1 MTNQTESNKSKLMF
15 LTAMFIFGSIGIF
28 RRYIPLPSGTIAM
41 CRGFIGVAFLI
52 VAMLV
57 LRKKF
62 SKAAIKANLPVLCIS
77 GGLIGFNWIFLF
89 EAYNYT
95 TVATATLCYYMA
107 PVFVILMAPI
117 VLKEK
122 LTAKKLACA
131 MVALGGMV
139 LVSGVLEVGVSSLSE
154 IKGILFG
161 LAAGLL
167 YGNIMLLN
175 KKLHDIEG
183 YDKSLV
189 QLFMAALV
197 LVPYVWL
204 IEWDA
209 VSAVTWTPL
218 IVIMTLV
225 VGVIHTGFAYTIYFG
240 AMGGMRAQ
248 TIALYSYLDPIIA
261 VILSAVLLH
270 ENLSIVGW
278 IGAILIIGATMI
290 SERTE

>member
-270 ENLSIVGW
+270 ENLSIAGW

>member
-1 MTNQTESNKSKLMF
+1 MTTQSESNKSKLMF
-15 LTAMFIFGSIGIF
+15 LLAMFIFGTIGIF

-62 SKAAIKANLPVLCIS
+62 SKTAIKANLPVLCIS
-77 GGLIGFNWIFLF
+77 GALIGFNWIFLF

-122 LTAKKLACA
+122 LTGKKLACA

-204 IEWDA
+204 VEWDA

-270 ENLSIVGW
+270 ENLSIAGW

>member
-1 MTNQTESNKSKLMF
+1 MTNQGESTKSKLMF

-28 RRYIPLPSGTIAM
+28 RRYIPLPSGMIAM
-41 CRGFIGVAFLI
+41 CRGFIGVLFLLA
-52 VAMLV
+52 AMMV

-62 SKAAIKANLPVLCIS
+62 SKTAIKSNLLVLCVS
-77 GGLIGFNWIFLF
+77 GALIGFNWIFLF

-95 TVATATLCYYMA
+95 TVATATMCYYMA
-107 PVFVILMAPI
+107 PVFVILMSPI

-122 LTAKKLACA
+122 LTGKKLICA
-131 MVALGGMV
+131 MVALAGMV
-139 LVSGVLEVGVSSLSE
+139 LVSGVLEVGVSGLAE
-154 IKGILFG
+154 LRGILFG

-197 LVPYVWL
+197 LVPYVYL
-204 IEWDA
+204 VEWDA
-209 VSAVTWTPL
+209 VSTVSWTPL
-218 IVIMTLV
+218 VIIMLLIVGM
-225 VGVIHTGFAYTIYFG
+225 IHTGFAYTIYFG
-240 AMGGMRAQ
+240 AMGGMKAQ

-270 ENLSIVGW
+270 ENLSIAGW
-278 IGAILIIGATMI
+278 IGAVLIIGATAI
-290 SERTE
+290 SEKE

>member
-1 MTNQTESNKSKLMF
+1 MTQHTESNKSKLMF
-15 LTAMFIFGSIGIF
+15 LTAMFIFGTIGIF

-52 VAMLV
+52 AAMLV
-57 LRKKF
+57 LGKKF
-62 SKAAIKANLPVLCIS
+62 SKTAIKANLPLLCVS
-77 GGLIGFNWIFLF
+77 GALIGFNWIFLF

-122 LTAKKLACA
+122 LTGKKLVCA
-131 MVALGGMV
+131 MIALGGMV

-167 YGNIMLLN
+167 YGTIMLLN

-183 YDKSLV
+183 YDKTLI
-189 QLFMAALV
+189 QLMMAALV
-197 LVPYVWL
+197 LVPYVL
-204 IEWDA
+204 MVEWDA
-209 VSAVTWTPL
+209 VMAVTWTPI

-240 AMGGMRAQ
+240 AMGGMKAQ

-270 ENLSIVGW
+270 ENLSIAGW
-278 IGAILIIGATMI
+278 IGAVLIIGATML

>member
-1 MTNQTESNKSKLMF
+1 MTNQSESTKSKLMF

-41 CRGFIGVAFLI
+41 CRGFIGVLFLLA
-52 VAMLV
+52 AMMV

-62 SKAAIKANLPVLCIS
+62 SKTAIKANLMVLCIS
-77 GGLIGFNWIFLF
+77 GALIGFNWIFLF

-107 PVFVILMAPI
+107 PVFVILMSPI

-122 LTAKKLACA
+122 LTGKKLICA
-131 MVALGGMV
+131 MVALAGMV
-139 LVSGVLEVGVSSLSE
+139 LVSGVLEVGVSGLAE
-154 IKGILFG
+154 LRGILFG
-161 LAAGLL
+161 LVAGLL

-197 LVPYVWL
+197 LVPYVL
-204 IEWDA
+204 LVEWDA
-209 VSAVTWTPL
+209 VVAVSWTPL
-218 IVIMTLV
+218 VVIMLLI
-225 VGVIHTGFAYTIYFG
+225 VGMIHTGFAYTIYFG
-240 AMGGMRAQ
+240 AMGGMKAQ

-270 ENLSIVGW
+270 ESLSIAGW
-278 IGAILIIGATMI
+278 IGAVLIIGATAI
-290 SERTE
+290 SERE

>member
-1 MTNQTESNKSKLMF
+1 MTTQSESNKSKLMF
-15 LTAMFIFGSIGIF
+15 LLAMFIFGTIGIF

-41 CRGFIGVAFLI
+41 CRGFIGVAFL
-52 VAMLV
+52 VLATLV

-62 SKAAIKANLPVLCIS
+62 SKTAIKANLLVLCIS
-77 GGLIGFNWIFLF
+77 GALIGFNWIFLF

-139 LVSGVLEVGVSSLSE
+139 LVSGVLEVGISSFAE

-197 LVPYVWL
+197 LVPYVL
-204 IEWDA
+204 FVEWDA
-209 VSAVTWTPL
+209 VMAVTWTPL
-218 IVIMTLV
+218 IVVMMLV
-225 VGVIHTGFAYTIYFG
+225 VGIVHTGFTYTIYFA
-240 AMGGMRAQ
+240 AMGGMKAQ

-270 ENLSIVGW
+270 ESLSIAGW
-278 IGAILIIGATMI
+278 IGAVMIIGATMI

>member
-204 IEWDA
+204 VEWDA

-270 ENLSIVGW
+270 ENLSIAGW

>member
-1 MTNQTESNKSKLMF
+1 
-15 LTAMFIFGSIGIF
+15 
-28 RRYIPLPSGTIAM
+28 
-41 CRGFIGVAFLI
+41 VAFL
-52 VAMLV
+52 VLAMLV

-62 SKAAIKANLPVLCIS
+62 SKTAIKVNLLVLCIS
-77 GGLIGFNWIFLF
+77 GALIGFNWIFLF

-139 LVSGVLEVGVSSLSE
+139 LVSGVLEVGISSFAE

-175 KKLHDIEG
+175 KKLRDIEG

-197 LVPYVWL
+197 LVPYVL
-204 IEWDA
+204 FVEWDA
-209 VSAVTWTPL
+209 VMAVTWTPL
-218 IVIMTLV
+218 IVVMMLV
-225 VGVIHTGFAYTIYFG
+225 VGIVHTGFTYTIYFA
-240 AMGGMRAQ
+240 AMGGMKAQ

-270 ENLSIVGW
+270 ESLSIAGW
-278 IGAILIIGATMI
+278 IGAVMIIGATMI

>member
-1 MTNQTESNKSKLMF
+1 MTNQSESTKSKLMF

-41 CRGFIGVAFLI
+41 CRGFIGVLFLLA
-52 VAMLV
+52 AMMV
-57 LRKKF
+57 LRKHF
-62 SKAAIKANLPVLCIS
+62 SKTAIKANLLVLCIS
-77 GGLIGFNWIFLF
+77 GALIGFNWIFLF

-107 PVFVILMAPI
+107 PVFVILMSPI

-122 LTAKKLACA
+122 LTGKKLICA
-131 MVALGGMV
+131 MVALAGMV
-139 LVSGVLEVGVSSLSE
+139 LVSGVLEVGVSGLAE
-154 IKGILFG
+154 LRGILFG

-197 LVPYVWL
+197 LVPYVVL
-204 IEWDA
+204 VEWEA
-209 VSAVTWTPL
+209 VDAVTWTPL
-218 IVIMTLV
+218 VVIMLLI
-225 VGVIHTGFAYTIYFG
+225 VGMIHTGFAYTIYFG
-240 AMGGMRAQ
+240 AMGGMKAQ

-270 ENLSIVGW
+270 ENLSIAGW
-278 IGAILIIGATMI
+278 IGAVLIIGATAI
-290 SERTE
+290 SERE

>member
-1 MTNQTESNKSKLMF
+1 MTQQTESNQSKLMF

-41 CRGFIGVAFLI
+41 CRGFIGVAFLLL
-52 VAMLV
+52 AMLV
-57 LRKKF
+57 LHKKF
-62 SKAAIKANLPVLCIS
+62 SKAAIKTNLAVLCVS
-77 GGLIGFNWIFLF
+77 GALIGFNWIFLF

-107 PVFVILMAPI
+107 PVYVILMSPI

-131 MVALGGMV
+131 VVALAGMV
-139 LVSGVLEVGVSSLSE
+139 LVSGVLDVGISGLAE
-154 IKGILFG
+154 LKGIFFG

-189 QLFMAALV
+189 QLFMAAIV
-197 LVPYVWL
+197 LVPYVL
-204 IEWDA
+204 MVEWDA
-209 VSAVTWTPL
+209 VTAVTWTPL
-218 IVIMTLV
+218 IVAMILV
-225 VGVIHTGFAYTIYFG
+225 VGIIHTGFAYTIYFG
-240 AMGGMRAQ
+240 AMGGLKAQ

-270 ENLSIVGW
+270 ENLSIAGW
-278 IGAILIIGATMI
+278 IGAVMIIGATMI
-290 SERTE
+290 SERME

>member
-1 MTNQTESNKSKLMF
+1 MPSQRESTKSKLMF

-28 RRYIPLPSGTIAM
+28 RRYIPLPSGMIAM
-41 CRGFIGVAFLI
+41 CRGFIGVLFLLA
-52 VAMLV
+52 AMMV

-62 SKAAIKANLPVLCIS
+62 SKTAIKANLMVLCIS
-77 GGLIGFNWIFLF
+77 GALIGFNWIFLF

-107 PVFVILMAPI
+107 PVFVILMSPI

-122 LTAKKLACA
+122 LTGKKLICA
-131 MVALGGMV
+131 MVALAGMV
-139 LVSGVLEVGVSSLSE
+139 LVSGVLEVGVSGLAE
-154 IKGILFG
+154 LRGILFG

-197 LVPYVWL
+197 LVPYVVL
-204 IEWDA
+204 VEWDA
-209 VSAVTWTPL
+209 VAAVTWTPL
-218 IVIMTLV
+218 VVIMLLI
-225 VGVIHTGFAYTIYFG
+225 VGMIHTGFAYTIYFG
-240 AMGGMRAQ
+240 AMGGMKAQ

-270 ENLSIVGW
+270 ENLSIAGW
-278 IGAILIIGATMI
+278 IGAVLIIGATAI
-290 SERTE
+290 SERE

>member
-1 MTNQTESNKSKLMF
+1 MTNQSESTKSKLMF

-41 CRGFIGVAFLI
+41 CRGFIGVLFLLA
-52 VAMLV
+52 AMMV
-57 LRKKF
+57 LRKHF
-62 SKAAIKANLPVLCIS
+62 SKTAIKANLLVLCIS
-77 GGLIGFNWIFLF
+77 GALIGFNWIFLF

-107 PVFVILMAPI
+107 PVFVILMSPI

-122 LTAKKLACA
+122 LTGKKLICA
-131 MVALGGMV
+131 MVALAGMV
-139 LVSGVLEVGVSSLSE
+139 LVSGVLEVGVSGLAE
-154 IKGILFG
+154 LRGILFG

-197 LVPYVWL
+197 LVPYVL
-204 IEWDA
+204 FVEWDA
-209 VSAVTWTPL
+209 VAAVTWTPL
-218 IVIMTLV
+218 VVIMLLI
-225 VGVIHTGFAYTIYFG
+225 VGMIHTGFAYTIYFG
-240 AMGGMRAQ
+240 AMGGMKAQ

-270 ENLSIVGW
+270 ENLSIAGW
-278 IGAILIIGATMI
+278 IGAVLIIGATAI
-290 SERTE
+290 SERE